1 LKFHQ
6 QNLFNPGAVMPQM
19 GMPVGS
25 IQYPNQQQ
33 HNIAH
38 VQPQLIMPIK
48 PEIQQYYEGLFLIF

>member
-1 LKFHQ
+1 
-6 QNLFNPGAVMPQM
+6 MPQM

-48 PEIQQYYEGLFLIF
+48 PEIQQYYEGFFDFLKK